1 MRIVNTD
8 GVRRSGLAGPQVPTP
23 DAGVRGARRLF
34 FPITIYTNL
43 QAIPRLKQE
52 PNGGVT
58 NDVEQDQ

>member
-1 MRIVNTD
+1 MRIANMN
-8 GVRRSGLAGPQVPTP
+8 GVRRVGLAGPQIPTP

-34 FPITIYTNL
+34 FPTTIYPNL

-52 PNGGVT
+52 PNGGAT